1 MPHKS
6 FLLILPALL
15 AVISLWSQS
24 PRQED
29 SEFILETGGQE
40 FRVDSAFGAK
50 VSSLTIDNWEFMV
63 TPDLVS
69 SDYLWGA
76 TLWPSP
82 QSEWNWNNSDKLVWD
97 HSPYAAHIH
106 GDTISF
112 EGREVSVDNGDS
124 FYFRKSFWA
133 NPADTTFSLH
143 YEMVNTR
150 NKPIKKALWELTR
163 VPVGG
168 LTFWPTGPG
177 GTWGQLAPAT
187 EVIDAHTWYLRESE
201 DGTNLK
207 FFSDGLEGWF
217 AHVDDY
223 GRLFVKTFE
232 DVKKSDFADGEG
244 EIELWVADEY
254 IELENQGI
262 CKGIPIGD
270 TLVYEVKWYL
280 RYLPENLEVY
290 PGNMELVEHVR
301 KLISEAVDPPTQLGE
316 KKDDPDL
323 HIYPNPAGDM
333 IRMTLPEQLR
343 RPVIYSLMDVRGKM
357 VLQGEMH
364 HGQIDISEVHRGLYV
379 LLITGPDGILTGKVQ
394 VD

>member
-1 MPHKS
+1 MKYKL
-6 FLLILPALL
+6 FLSIPAILATL
-15 AVISLWSQS
+15 SLWSQS
-24 PRQED
+24 PRQEG
-29 SEFILETGGQE
+29 SEFILEFGGQE
-40 FRVDSAFGAK
+40 FRVDSAYGAK
-50 VSSLTIDNWEFMV
+50 VSSLTIDAWEFMV
-63 TPDLVS
+63 TSDLVS

-82 QSEWNWNNSDKLVWD
+82 QGEWNWNNSDKLIWD

-112 EGREVSVDNGDS
+112 EGSEVSVDNGDS

-133 NPADTTFSLH
+133 NPSDTTFSLH

-207 FFSDGLEGWF
+207 FFADGLEGWF
-217 AHVDDY
+217 AHVDDF

-301 KLISEAVDPPTQLGE
+301 KLISEADNPPTLLEGRE
-316 KKDDPDL
+316 DHPRL
-323 HIYPNPAGDM
+323 YIYPNPARDM
-333 IRMTLPEQLR
+333 IRVNLPDFLR
-343 RPVIYSLMDVRGKM
+343 GPVTYAVLDVRGKIL
-357 VLQGEMH
+357 LQGEIRS
-364 HGQIDISEVHRGLYV
+364 GQIDISGLHKGLYF
-379 LLITGPDGILTGKVQ
+379 LQITGSGSRLAGKFQ